1 MVTPPTSTPSA
12 SADTGEGLALPAL
25 LDRRDPEE
33 VYASLKTAWANS
45 PGMVAAWADA
55 PPVVRERF
63 IAEDLLNSTTT
74 TPALNALIGKT
85 FKCAKRGGLLRGEAG
100 DE

>member
-1 MVTPPTSTPSA
+1 
-12 SADTGEGLALPAL
+12 
-25 LDRRDPEE
+25 
-33 VYASLKTAWANS
+33 
-45 PGMVAAWADA
+45 MVAAWADA
-55 PPVVRERF
+55 LPVVRERF

-85 FKCAKRGGLLRGEAG
+85 FKRAKRNSLLRGEAG